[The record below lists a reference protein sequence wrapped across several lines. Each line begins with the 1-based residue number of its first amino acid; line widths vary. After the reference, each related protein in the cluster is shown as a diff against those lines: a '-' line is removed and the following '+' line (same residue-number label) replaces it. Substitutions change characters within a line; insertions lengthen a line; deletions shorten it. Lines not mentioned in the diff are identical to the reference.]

1 MRLHLLST
9 LIQDSDE
16 DLMLRYRDGDVS
28 AFEALYTRYKGA
40 LYRYLLRQCGQ
51 VAIAEELFQDVWLHI
66 VRTHERYTVRAKF
79 TTYLFHL
86 AHNRLV
92 DYYRQQVHRAA
103 GSHDG
108 VDGATALATPAT
120 ALEERAHARRQVS
133 RLLELLP
140 TLPAEQREA
149 FLLHEEA
156 GLNVEEIAA
165 VTGVHRETA
174 KSRLRYAVSRLQRGL
189 RGEA

>member
-1 MRLHLLST
+1 
-9 LIQDSDE
+9 
-16 DLMLRYRDGDVS
+16 MLRYRDGDVS
-28 AFEALYTRYKGA
+28 AFEVLYTRYKGA

-92 DYYRQQVHRAA
+92 DYYRQQAHRAA

-108 VDGATALATPAT
+108 AKSALGAFIPATPPA
-120 ALEERAHARRQVS
+120 ALEDHVHARRQVTQ
-133 RLLELLP
+133 LLELLA
-140 TLPAEQREA
+140 TLPAEQREV

-156 GLNVEEIAA
+156 GMSLEEIAA
-165 VTGVHRETA
+165 VTGVQRETA
-174 KSRLRYAVSRLQRGL
+174 KSRLRYAVNRLRRGL

>member
-1 MRLHLLST
+1 
-9 LIQDSDE
+9 
-16 DLMLRYRDGDVS
+16 MLRYRDGDVS

-103 GSHDG
+103 GSHES
-108 VDGATALATPAT
+108 VDGAAALATLATPAT

-133 RLLELLP
+133 RLLKLLP

-156 GLNVEEIAA
+156 GLSVEEIAA

-189 RGEA
+189 RGEV